1 MALVEALYP
10 SWQLI
15 CVQAG
20 ESASDEQSLWEL
32 RRELRRRD
40 ENGVI
45 LVKNGENELALA
57 RVSPMTVNYP
67 IPEEGVRYYYCRDG
81 VCRAPV
87 TTEEELL
94 ELMGRKEQ

>member
-1 MALVEALYP
+1 M
-10 SWQLI
+10 
-15 CVQAG
+15 
-20 ESASDEQSLWEL
+20 
-32 RRELRRRD
+32 
-40 ENGVI
+40 I